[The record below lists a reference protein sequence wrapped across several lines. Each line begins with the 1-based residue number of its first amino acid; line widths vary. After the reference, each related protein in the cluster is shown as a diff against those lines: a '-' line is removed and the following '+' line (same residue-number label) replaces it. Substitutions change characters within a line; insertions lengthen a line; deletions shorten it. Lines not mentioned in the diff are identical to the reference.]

1 MQLLKQRHEATGI
14 SKGSEDCQ
22 AEVDVGRG
30 EDASISEGSE
40 DCQAD
45 VDVGR
50 NENTA
55 RAEDDTLKQSMAGS
69 GGKKR
74 SSEKK
79 GES

>member
-1 MQLLKQRHEATGI
+1 VLLLRQRHEATGISTTGI

-22 AEVDVGRG
+22 AKVDV
-30 EDASISEGSE
+30 EG
-40 DCQAD
+40 DKD
-45 VDVGR
+45 
-50 NENTA
+50 TA
-55 RAEDDTLKQSMAGS
+55 RAGDATLKQSMAGS